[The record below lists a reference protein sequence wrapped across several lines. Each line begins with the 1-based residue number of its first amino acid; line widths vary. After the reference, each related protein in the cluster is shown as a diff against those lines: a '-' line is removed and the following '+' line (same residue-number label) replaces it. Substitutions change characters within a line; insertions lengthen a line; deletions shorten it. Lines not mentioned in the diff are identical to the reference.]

1 MNRVEAGR
9 EKKVVSTNG
18 VLAYSYHFVKEMV
31 EIIMKTG
38 YNAMVLHLQETE
50 KVQ

>member
-1 MNRVEAGR
+1 MNRVEAER

-18 VLAYSYHFVKEMV
+18 VLACSYYFVKEMV
-31 EIIMKTG
+31 EITMETG
-38 YNAMVLHLQETE
+38 CNAMVLHLQKTE